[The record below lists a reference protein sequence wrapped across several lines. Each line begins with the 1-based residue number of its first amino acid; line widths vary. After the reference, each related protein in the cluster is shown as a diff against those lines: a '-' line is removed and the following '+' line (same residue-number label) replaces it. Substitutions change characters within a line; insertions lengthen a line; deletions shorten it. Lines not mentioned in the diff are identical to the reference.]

1 MRATPPSKPRRAG
14 SIAVDW
20 RDCAWSPP
28 IVVRIPEA
36 ASRRLEIKPSSI
48 RSAGVDEIN
57 AKAQR
62 RKADEAGPILLIKTV
77 AAAGLP
83 DKHSSPASLRLCVF
97 ALKTDLILVTK
108 KPMKTILKKCDEWRV
123 APSSL
128 RFDATRSDR
137 NDGSTL
143 NPHNP
148 QPSTLN
154 PHRAFTI
161 VEMLVVIA
169 IISILAALL
178 LPALARAKITAQK
191 RQAAMEISQIVGAI
205 QQYDSVYGRFPVSSQ
220 AQSAAAAL
228 APPGDFTYG
237 GSFSNS
243 VHALMEVYTGVY
255 KTNNNEVMAIL
266 LDVTNIAVTSVN
278 MNHQKNPQQTI
289 FLIAKMTDDPTMP
302 GVGPDLVYRD
312 PWGNP
317 YVITMDLS
325 YDEQCQDVFYQLRAV
340 SQSQPDSPTGING
353 LVNMTDD
360 KGDGDNFRYR
370 GKVMVWS
377 AGPDKMIDTG
387 SPANAGVNKDNILS
401 WQ

>member
-1 MRATPPSKPRRAG
+1 
-14 SIAVDW
+14 
-20 RDCAWSPP
+20 
-28 IVVRIPEA
+28 
-36 ASRRLEIKPSSI
+36 
-48 RSAGVDEIN
+48 
-57 AKAQR
+57 
-62 RKADEAGPILLIKTV
+62 
-77 AAAGLP
+77 
-83 DKHSSPASLRLCVF
+83 
-97 ALKTDLILVTK
+97 
-108 KPMKTILKKCDEWRV
+108 MKTIPMKSDQRHASRFTFHV
-123 APSSL
+123 SPFTRHPSPV
-128 RFDATRSDR
+128 TRR
-137 NDGSTL
+137 
-143 NPHNP
+143 
-148 QPSTLN
+148 
-154 PHRAFTI
+154 RAFTI

-237 GSFSNS
+237 VSFSNS

-278 MNHQKNPQQTI
+278 MNHQKKPQQTI